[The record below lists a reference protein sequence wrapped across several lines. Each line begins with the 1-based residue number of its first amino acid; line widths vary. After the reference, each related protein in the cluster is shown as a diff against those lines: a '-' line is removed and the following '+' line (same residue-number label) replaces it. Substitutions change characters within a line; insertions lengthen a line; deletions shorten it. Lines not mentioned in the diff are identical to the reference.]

1 MMTYSEIDRAN
12 MNNSHPSHTYMY
24 VHENITIF
32 NKHEFIHLNAD
43 AVWFVEQ

>member
-1 MMTYSEIDRAN
+1 MMTYSEIDRVD
-12 MNNSHPSHTYMY
+12 MNNSYPSHRMMC
-24 VHENITIF
+24 VHGNITIF